1 MDHEFREGKL
11 YVHRSSEERVRIT
24 DRLKKIEGQVRG
36 VRKMIDEGRYCLDE
50 IQQANAIVAAMRE
63 VELLIISDHLEA
75 GMEFA
80 VDSKDKDAAVKDM
93 MTVLRSA
100 LRDNSWRRRPTS

>member
-11 YVHRSSEERVRIT
+11 YVHRTSQERGRIT

-100 LRDNSWRRRPTS
+100 LRR

>member
-1 MDHEFREGKL
+1 MSNPIIGRGWNFPPMLD
-11 YVHRSSEERVRIT
+11 
-24 DRLKKIEGQVRG
+24 DRGIVALTNDV
-36 VRKMIDEGRYCLDE
+36 DE

-80 VDSKDKDAAVKDM
+80 VESKDKAGAVKDM
-93 MTVLRSA
+93 MAVLRA
-100 LRDNSWRRRPTS
+100 AIRK

>member
-1 MDHEFREGKL
+1 MDYEFHDGRV
-11 YVHRSSEERVRIT
+11 YVRRTAEERAKIT

-36 VRKMIDEGRYCLDE
+36 IQRMIDEGRYCLDE

-75 GMEFA
+75 SMEFA
-80 VDSKDKDAAVKDM
+80 FESKDKAAGVRDM
-93 MTVLRSA
+93 MTVLRA
-100 LRDNSWRRRPTS
+100 AIRK

>member
-11 YVHRSSEERVRIT
+11 YVHRSSEERARIT

-36 VRKMIDEGRYCLDE
+36 VRKMIDAGRYCLDE

-100 LRDNSWRRRPTS
+100 LRR

>member
-11 YVHRSSEERVRIT
+11 YVHRTSQERVRIT

-50 IQQANAIVAAMRE
+50 IQQANAVVAAMRE

-80 VDSKDKDAAVKDM
+80 VDSKDKHAAVKDM

-100 LRDNSWRRRPTS
+100 LRR

>member
-1 MDHEFREGKL
+1 M
-11 YVHRSSEERVRIT
+11 
-24 DRLKKIEGQVRG
+24 G
-36 VRKMIDEGRYCLDE
+36 VGIVTGVIACSGAPRT
-50 IQQANAIVAAMRE
+50 NAIVAAMRE

-100 LRDNSWRRRPTS
+100 LRR

>member
-1 MDHEFREGKL
+1 M
-11 YVHRSSEERVRIT
+11 RIT

-100 LRDNSWRRRPTS
+100 LRR

>member
-1 MDHEFREGKL
+1 
-11 YVHRSSEERVRIT
+11 
-24 DRLKKIEGQVRG
+24 
-36 VRKMIDEGRYCLDE
+36 MIDEGRYCLDE

-93 MTVLRSA
+93 MTVFFLAVRDMMTVLRSA
-100 LRDNSWRRRPTS
+100 LRR